1 MDLNLSS
8 HESTDPD
15 KESITSEINLPNI
28 LKKDWIQKSI
38 QKIKKAFE
46 SEESRKMLQVFLVDP
61 ILNYILE
68 RIFPYIMILCV
79 MFVVLTVLT
88 SGIVAFLFMKMPGF
102 FSSATKV

>member
-1 MDLNLSS
+1 MDSVTSELEL
-8 HESTDPD
+8 D
-15 KESITSEINLPNI
+15 KESITSESTLPNI

-46 SEESRKMLQVFLVDP
+46 SDESRKMLQVFLVDP

-68 RIFPYIMILCV
+68 RIFPYIMIICV

-88 SGIVAFLFMKMPGF
+88 SGIVAFIFMKMPGIV
-102 FSSATKV
+102 STGIKA